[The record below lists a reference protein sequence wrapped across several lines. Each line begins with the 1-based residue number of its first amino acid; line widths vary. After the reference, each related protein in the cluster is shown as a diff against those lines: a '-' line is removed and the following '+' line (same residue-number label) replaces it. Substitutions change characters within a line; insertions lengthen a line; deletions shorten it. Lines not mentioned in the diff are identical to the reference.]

1 MENMHY
7 TGVSMLGVFAPG
19 DDLSAEAVE
28 YGAAEVGDV
37 IVFSDPANPKKLF
50 VHRVITV
57 APAGLRTQGDNNALP
72 DPFTLPPDTRILRV
86 VSRRRGSAE
95 SAVTR
100 GKAGRREFRRN
111 QRRVRLR
118 LLWRRALRRP
128 ARLALLRR
136 FAPSPRQ
143 LEKKQFRRDGRLF
156 KSLLYR
162 GNSVVASYDFDAARW
177 VVCGKWKLFYS
188 ARSLAAIKP

>member
-7 TGVSMLGVFAPG
+7 TGASMLGVFAPG
-19 DDLSAEAVE
+19 DDLAAEPVE
-28 YGAAEVGDV
+28 YAAAAVGDV
-37 IVFSDPANPKKLF
+37 IVFADPGNPKKLF
-50 VHRVITV
+50 VHRVIAVTT
-57 APAGLRTQGDNNALP
+57 AGLRTQGDNNALP
-72 DPFTLPPDTRILRV
+72 DVFILPPGTRVLRV

-100 GKAGRREFRRN
+100 DAAGRREFRRN

-118 LLWRRALRRP
+118 IFCRRALRLP
-128 ARLALLRR
+128 ARLAPLRR
-136 FAPSPRQ
+136 FAPPPFK
-143 LEKKQFRRDGRLF
+143 LEKKQFRRDGKLF

-162 GNSVVASYDFDAARW
+162 GNSVVAAYDFAAARW
-177 VVCGKWKLFYS
+177 VVRGGWKLFYS